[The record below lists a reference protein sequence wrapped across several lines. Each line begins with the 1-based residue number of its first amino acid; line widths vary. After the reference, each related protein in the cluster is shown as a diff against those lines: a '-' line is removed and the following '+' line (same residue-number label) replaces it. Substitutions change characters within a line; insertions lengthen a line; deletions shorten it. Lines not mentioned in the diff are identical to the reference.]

1 MKNTLL
7 LLSYLLLT
15 TVCIAQKPAAGKK
28 TEKPVNTPAIA
39 KADLQKLILLEDTLQ
54 NLSDLFVADTFLEVR
69 KKACYQFIPRLV
81 NALKFNN
88 SFYYAFDSLH
98 TVSQV
103 YPPDSSF
110 RILTWQLFFSVP
122 VKVPAAKSKTGR
134 DTTYNMPEIRYYGVI
149 QMRSKTMKIFPL
161 YDAGDTLSHGTQQVL
176 GHNNWWGQLYY
187 NIIQH
192 TAGNKTYYTTF
203 GYEAADR
210 ITRRKIIDVLTFDK
224 SGNPKFGAPL
234 FHFKYEDSLALKK
247 LDTLTRFFIEYK
259 WSAPTVLN
267 YDKKM
272 QMIVFDHVAPM
283 NPKARGATFTY
294 VPDGTY
300 EGFEWQKDHWQWKE
314 KVFNFAINEN
324 DNPPIPVPLFGQPA
338 RQPEL
343 PK

>member
-1 MKNTLL
+1 MKKTILF
-7 LLSYLLLT
+7 LSLVIAALT
-15 TVCIAQKPAAGKK
+15 GYAQKPATGKS
-28 TEKPVNTPAIA
+28 TEKPVSAPTLS
-39 KADLQKLILLEDTLQ
+39 KTDLQKIGLIEDTLQ
-54 NLSDLFVADTFLEVR
+54 RLSMLFTADTVLEVR

-81 NALKFNN
+81 SALKYNY
-88 SFYYAFDSLH
+88 SFYYPFDSLQAI
-98 TVSQV
+98 SQV

-110 RILTWQLFFSVP
+110 RILTWQLFFTVP

-134 DTTYNMPEIRYYGVI
+134 DTIYNMPEIRYYGVI
-149 QMRSKTMKIFPL
+149 QMRSKTMKIYPL
-161 YDAGDTLSHGTQQVL
+161 YDAGDTLSHGTQQIL
-176 GHNNWWGQLYY
+176 SHNNWWGQLYY
-187 NIIQH
+187 KIIQN

-224 SGNPKFGAPL
+224 NGLPHFGAPV
-234 FHFKYEDSLALKK
+234 FHFKYDDSLAVKK

-259 WSAPTVLN
+259 WNAPTVLN

-324 DNPPIPVPLFGQPA
+324 DNPPVPVPLFGQPA